1 MQVNCTVIGG
11 LPEPTLSLLYG
22 NKVVNV
28 TNTTVV
34 GYIFIPSKKDHMDN
48 ITCIADN
55 GFFKLRT
62 TLPLFV
68 KVTPT
73 VHVSAEPSPNVTEN
87 NNVTLQCSND
97 AITDLADLVWKFN
110 QNVVAEESH
119 NHLSLLNVQRQQSGL
134 YTCEVTSSAGTGGK
148 LGYWTVNAIKDHLY
162 SVSTTILPE
171 EDSHLGEYE
180 MRIRN
185 DVGSIDVVIELISGV
200 VTVVP
205 YEAVC
210 NTSESVELTCV
221 NKDKHLQ
228 TERTAKW
235 IHQLNRIFIRSPS
248 SEVNGNISTLTIKF
262 CDYKDTGTYI
272 CEWTS
277 DEKVYKSSAKVT
289 VHGLP
294 VYSFTDIAVLNKT
307 SVNLDVYFYSKP
319 KPIQIKWLFNSKT
332 IQHPSTLPLTKQYVN
347 LTIYN
352 KLVPVEGFK
361 ASMLLRTAS
370 HSSGFVYTC
379 SIRNHFGIIEANFQ
393 EKEVLDAILIWEN
406 KTKVGN
412 NNEDKRRLDYAYGTV
427 GAFLGLTIIVVF
439 IVVLY
444 RAKLMKRVSQDNQ
457 EIVTDEVLQQE
468 PDDENSLQHISI
480 YEDIQSIQSQV
491 YRDDTENENE
501 RVDTSRSGSDT
512 SSERPYLE
520 LEPPNTYEDLEKS
533 DRVEMQTYSQ

>member
-1 MQVNCTVIGG
+1 M
-11 LPEPTLSLLYG
+11 
-22 NKVVNV
+22 
-28 TNTTVV
+28 
-34 GYIFIPSKKDHMDN
+34 
-48 ITCIADN
+48 
-55 GFFKLRT
+55 
-62 TLPLFV
+62 
-68 KVTPT
+68 PT
-73 VHVSAEPSPNVTEN
+73 VAGNFTNYKYEAELGQPIKI
-87 NNVTLQCSND
+87 TLIIDSFQKPDISWTVP
-97 AITDLADLVWKFN
+97 A
-110 QNVVAEESH
+110 
-119 NHLSLLNVQRQQSGL
+119 
-134 YTCEVTSSAGTGGK
+134 GGK
-148 LGYWTVNAIKDHLY
+148 LGYWTVSAKTDHLY

-171 EDSHLGEYE
+171 EESHLGEYE

-185 DVGSIDVVIELISGV
+185 DVGSIDVIIELVSGV

-205 YEAVC
+205 HEAVC
-210 NTSESVELTCV
+210 NTSESVKLTCV
-221 NKDKHLQ
+221 KKDKHLQ
-228 TERTAKW
+228 TEWTAKW

-248 SEVNGNISTLTIKF
+248 SEVNGNISTMTIKF
-262 CDYKDTGTYI
+262 CDYKDTGTYV

-277 DEKVYKSSAKVT
+277 GEKVYKSSAKVT
-289 VHGLP
+289 VYGLP
-294 VYSFTDIAVLNKT
+294 VFSFTDIVVLNKT

-352 KLVPVEGFK
+352 KLVSVEGFK

-370 HSSGFVYTC
+370 NSSDFVYTC

-393 EKEVLDAILIWEN
+393 EREVSDAILIWEN
-406 KTKVGN
+406 KTKAGN
-412 NNEDKRRLDYAYGTV
+412 NNEVKSRLDYAYGTV
-427 GAFLGLTIIVVF
+427 GVFLGLTIIVVF
-439 IVVLY
+439 IVVVY
-444 RAKLMKRVSQDNQ
+444 RAQLMKRVSQDVRYVPPQALASVDTTGQSQ